1 MKKFN
6 EFVNSGDYLKE
17 EFFNK
22 KSIVAENLGRHS
34 NPELNKQYQ
43 TLNEDGSFKI
53 MNSNKLNVDFSYVIL
68 DDDTDMLYDQ
78 KDNFIHTECI
88 NGLTKELADKAIKI
102 LNYEL
107 I

>member
-1 MKKFN
+1 
-6 EFVNSGDYLKE
+6 
-17 EFFNK
+17 
-22 KSIVAENLGRHS
+22 
-34 NPELNKQYQ
+34 
-43 TLNEDGSFKI
+43 

-78 KDNFIHTECI
+78 KDNFIHTECV